1 MQKEALLW
9 LAKAHELAGD
19 KYYIH
24 RVWSLVLAQVKD
36 YALAITHA
44 EKSKELAALENK
56 DEFVRMNEASIK
68 EWKGYL
74 KKP

>member
-1 MQKEALLW
+1 
-9 LAKAHELAGD
+9 ELAGD

-36 YALAITHA
+36 YPEAIVHA
-44 EKSKELAALENK
+44 QKSKELAALENK

-68 EWKGYL
+68 EWSGL